1 MGGRVAIVGVGLT
14 KCSSHRRDVTYPELI
29 YEAVTAALTQA
40 GLTAKDIGAVVFGSM
55 DPFDGVFAPER
66 WNVEACAGAGSATKP
81 FIKVT
86 TGGTTGGSV
95 ALGGYYHVASGMFD
109 VVLTVA
115 SQRVGESVEAQLVLN
130 TGVDPIYERWM
141 GIGAITLV
149 ANQAVH
155 HFHHYGTTE
164 EDLAMVAAKN
174 YANALNNPYA
184 HLQRHLTAED
194 ALRTRLISW
203 PLHLSDCCPSS
214 DGACAVIFASEERAR
229 RLTDTPAWVLGAG
242 QITDN
247 YWIAERPW
255 YHDWDSL
262 AMLARRVYKQA
273 KISDPLAEIDVAELY
288 NAFTINEIIQ
298 CEALGF
304 CDKGKGPELIRQG
317 VTAMGG
323 KLPICPSGGV
333 LCSNPIGASG
343 LIRVG
348 EAALQV
354 MGRAD
359 KRQVPGVKT
368 ALAHVWGAALGFHV
382 LMILGKKA
390 P

>member
-1 MGGRVAIVGVGLT
+1 
-14 KCSSHRRDVTYPELI
+14 
-29 YEAVTAALTQA
+29 
-40 GLTAKDIGAVVFGSM
+40 
-55 DPFDGVFAPER
+55 
-66 WNVEACAGAGSATKP
+66 
-81 FIKVT
+81 
-86 TGGTTGGSV
+86 
-95 ALGGYYHVASGMFD
+95 MFD
-109 VVLTVA
+109 LVLTVA

-149 ANQAVH
+149 ANQAVN
-155 HFHHYGTTE
+155 HFHYYGTTE
-164 EDLAMVAAKN
+164 EDLALVAAKN

-194 ALRTRLISW
+194 ALRSRMISW

-214 DGACAVIFASEERAR
+214 DGACAVVFASEERAR
-229 RLTDTPAWVLGAG
+229 RLTDTPAWVHGAG

-247 YWIAERPW
+247 YWIGERPW
-255 YHDWDSL
+255 YEDWDSL
-262 AMLARRVYKQA
+262 AMLASRVYKQA
-273 KISDPLAEIDVAELY
+273 RIADPLAELDVAELY

-304 CDKGKGPELIRQG
+304 CDPGKGPELIRKG

-354 MGRAD
+354 MGKAD
-359 KRQVPGVKT
+359 QHQVPGVKT

-382 LMILGKKA
+382 LMILGKNA